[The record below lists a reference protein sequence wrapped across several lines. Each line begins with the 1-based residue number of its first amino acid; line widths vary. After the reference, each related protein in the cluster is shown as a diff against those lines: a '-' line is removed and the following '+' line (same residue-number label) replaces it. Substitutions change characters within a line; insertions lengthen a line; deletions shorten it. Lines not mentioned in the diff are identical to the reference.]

1 MGMHS
6 RRTQACYKQ
15 AGHRQTGTTLI
26 EVLIAVLVSAIGI
39 IGIGL
44 MMLTTLRD
52 SGSAMLR
59 SRAVTLATD
68 MAERIHA
75 NADADARALYVTTTG
90 VDSNCSAQGGGTATA
105 CTPAQFVAHDIW
117 EWQQALAAANA
128 GLPGANGTIAADTTT
143 TPPTYT
149 IRIDW
154 NGGVD
159 RTGTAITE
167 TVSIQVRL

>member
-1 MGMHS
+1 MGMHPRYS
-6 RRTQACYKQ
+6 QPRHGQA
-15 AGHRQTGTTLI
+15 GTTLI

-52 SGSAMLR
+52 SGSALLR
-59 SRAVTLATD
+59 SRAVALTAD

-75 NADADARALYVTTTG
+75 NANENARALYATTAG
-90 VDSNCSAQGGGTATA
+90 ANNNCSAQGGGTATA
-105 CTPAQFVAHDIW
+105 CTPQNFVAHDIW
-117 EWQQALAAANA
+117 EWQQALADANA
-128 GLPGANGTIAADTTT
+128 GLPDGNGTIDADTTT

-149 IRIDW
+149 ISVSW

-159 RTGTAITE
+159 RDGTAITE
-167 TVSIQVRL
+167 TVSMQVRL